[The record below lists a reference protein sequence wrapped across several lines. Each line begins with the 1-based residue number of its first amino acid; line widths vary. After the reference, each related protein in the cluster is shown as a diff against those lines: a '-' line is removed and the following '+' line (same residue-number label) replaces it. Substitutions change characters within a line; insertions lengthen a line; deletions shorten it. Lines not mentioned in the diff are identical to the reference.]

1 MEQSARKLIKERSQ
15 LQQQIAKI
23 DERIKAINTALEIIE
38 LRLANDPKFT
48 EVENSIDK
56 NQMEYLLT
64 VGGYCFDAKDPT
76 NSVEVTLRRMAADG
90 QCEVEKRGGSY
101 GNLYRAA
108 PANQEVKN

>member
-48 EVENSIDK
+48 EVENSIDETTFHDSTLPQCCEVVLALYGGWLDK

-64 VGGYCFDAKDPT
+64 VGGRSEEHT
-76 NSVEVTLRRMAADG
+76 SELQSLRHL
-90 QCEVEKRGGSY
+90 V
-101 GNLYRAA
+101 
-108 PANQEVKN
+108 